1 MENVTPTIVRQ
12 VLPNG
17 LVLVVEPMPHARS
30 VSIGMWLRAGS
41 RREPPA
47 LNGIAHFI
55 EHMVFKG
62 TERRSA
68 EQIAREVDSVGGM
81 LDAFTSKEATCF
93 NSRVLDEHLP
103 LAFDVLSD
111 LVLRPLFA
119 PEDIAKEKQVILEE
133 IRMEEDNPEA
143 VAHEV
148 LTQNFWRGHPLGWPI
163 IGTRATVRRF
173 DRASLVDCFRPWYS
187 PNNLVITAAGHV
199 VPEKLLEMVEAT
211 FGGRRR
217 VRSASAGSRPPKTH
231 ARLAVRNKPALEQ
244 AHITIAVPSY
254 PLGHPRRY
262 AASLLN
268 NILGGG
274 MSSRLFQNIRER
286 QGLAYAVFSEL
297 TPYSDAGML
306 SVYAGTGRRTVERV
320 LRLVA
325 EEFRRMKQEA
335 VSEEELRRAKDHLK
349 GSLVLSLESSG
360 ARMSSLA
367 RQEMYLDRF
376 YTIKELQTALD
387 AVTREEVQQIAREF
401 FRPEQIAVT
410 VVGPLDGFRLK
421 RDLLAC

>member
-1 MENVTPTIVRQ
+1 VEKVTPTIFRHQ
-12 VLPNG
+12 LSNG
-17 LVLVVEPMPHARS
+17 LVLVIEPMTQVRS

-41 RREPPA
+41 RRESA
-47 LNGIAHFI
+47 AVNGMAHFL

-68 EQIAREVDSVGGM
+68 EQIAREVDAVGGM

-93 NSRVLDEHLP
+93 NARVLDENLP
-103 LAFDVLSD
+103 VAFDVLSD
-111 LVLRPLFA
+111 MVLRPLFA
-119 PEDIAKEKQVILEE
+119 EADIVKEKQVILEE
-133 IRMEEDNPEA
+133 IRMEDDNPEA

-148 LTQNFWRGHPLGWPI
+148 LVQNFWKGHPLGWPI
-163 IGTRATVRRF
+163 IGTRATVRKF
-173 DRASLVDCFRPWYS
+173 SRASMLKCFAPWYAPS
-187 PNNLVITAAGHV
+187 NLVITAAGNV
-199 VPEKLLEMVEAT
+199 RPEALRELVEGA
-211 FGGRRR
+211 FAEKAKGR
-217 VRSASAGSRPPKTH
+217 AAEASRPPKVH
-231 ARLAVRNKPALEQ
+231 GKLAVRNKPALEQ
-244 AHITIAVPSY
+244 AHITIAVPSF
-254 PLGHPRRY
+254 PLAHPRRY
-262 AASLLN
+262 AASVLN

-286 QGLAYAVFSEL
+286 EGLAYAVFSDMA
-297 TPYSDAGML
+297 PYSDAGML
-306 SVYAGTGRRTVERV
+306 TVYAGTSRRTVEKV

-325 EEFRRMKQEA
+325 EEFRRMKAEP

-367 RQEMYLDRF
+367 RQEMYLGRF
-376 YTIKELQTALD
+376 YTIEELHAALE

-410 VVGPLDGFRLK
+410 VVGPLGDFRMRRELV
-421 RDLLAC
+421 AC